1 MIMTAQVL
9 RFVSSSGAV
18 LTRNKA
24 VGRALLLALG
34 VLLAAGANAQQP
46 QGAPPQASKQAASS
60 SKAAAAPATP
70 AIEPKAIEIL
80 KAASNRLAAAHSMSF
95 TAVVTYESPST
106 LGPPLAYTTKSEVT
120 MQRPDKL
127 RVLTL
132 GDGPPSDF
140 YYDGK
145 TMTA

>member
-1 MIMTAQVL
+1 
-9 RFVSSSGAV
+9 
-18 LTRNKA
+18 
-24 VGRALLLALG
+24 
-34 VLLAAGANAQQP
+34 
-46 QGAPPQASKQAASS
+46 
-60 SKAAAAPATP
+60 
-70 AIEPKAIEIL
+70 
-80 KAASNRLAAAHSMSF
+80 MSF
-95 TAVVTYESPST
+95 TAVVTYESPSR

-145 TMTA
+145 TMTAFAPTENLVAIAPAPPTIDATLESGLRHRRNLLPVQRRDR